1 MPRTPVQKLGIAS
14 GAISVAVAVG
24 CTIFLVAGGAHAG
37 APFVFVVGAALALC
51 AVLYLLARSAMSVM
65 IEPQADEVRVATG
78 RRRKELE
85 REKQLLLKALK
96 ELAFDHE
103 MHKIS
108 DVDYQEIAALYR
120 ARATRVMRQLDE
132 NDAADQKIAAADAAR
147 PTSPAARPAQAPAR
161 PGVRRDSPPAACA
174 KCGTANEPDADFC
187 NRCASPLGTVEASR

>member
-1 MPRTPVQKLGIAS
+1 MRKAPLALFAAAVIGCA
-14 GAISVAVAVG
+14 VYAVAAGARPGAPLV
-24 CTIFLVAGGAHAG
+24 FLV
-37 APFVFVVGAALALC
+37 FAATTLGLSIM
-51 AVLYLLARSAMSVM
+51 LLARSGLSLLR
-65 IEPQADEVRVATG
+65 EPPSEQLRVATG
-78 RRRKELE
+78 RRKKELE
-85 REKQLLLKALK
+85 REKQGLLKALK
-96 ELAFDHE
+96 ELQFDHE

-187 NRCASPLGTVEASR
+187 KRCASPLGTVEASR